1 MVELMLTDSQAQV
14 VSRACEFYSRIM
26 LGQFKEIIFELV
38 NCDTVDA
45 VSEHRNEIESLL
57 YEARDLIY
65 PDLHGSGQSYGIGK
79 FECAD
84 TAYDVH
90 QVLRILFGDTRQPF
104 SYHELP
110 EAHRYRDTKED

>member
-1 MVELMLTDSQAQV
+1 MVELRLTDSQAQV
-14 VSRACEFYSRIM
+14 VSQACEFYSRIV

-38 NCDTVDA
+38 NHDTVDA
-45 VSEHRNEIESLL
+45 VLEHRSKIESLL

-65 PDLHGSGQSYGIGK
+65 PDLHGLGQSYGIGK
-79 FECAD
+79 FERAD

-90 QVLRILFGDTRQPF
+90 QALRSLFGDARTLF

-110 EAHRYRDTKED
+110 KATRIEDLES